1 MPISQI
7 LELLKIKPS
16 FSIIIATFNRANFI
30 GATLTSLQDQIFK
43 NWEIIIVDDGGDD
56 NTSEV
61 LEPYLKDSRFKFYK
75 RPIEYPKGCPGS
87 RNFGLTKATGEF
99 IWFFDDD
106 DIAHPYLLDSC
117 VTELKKIKIDFC
129 RFERTVFYD
138 FKKIEFDKTENPGV
152 EIVSKKNLKQLI
164 IGELPFNSCQVIWRK
179 TSLGKEH
186 FREDIIYADDWEF
199 YSHLLSRGLNGVSI
213 GKTLLYARKHQ
224 GSATHKYISGNKKIM
239 NSVILANF
247 SVIDLAIKENIL
259 DKQLFKFF
267 YRQAIFF
274 NSYPIVKYLVEKSNL
289 NLLNSLKYKIGFY
302 TYPAL
307 RPIFNLKS
315 KLKKS

>member
-1 MPISQI
+1 MAK
-7 LELLKIKPS
+7 KIPKV
-16 FSIIIATFNRANFI
+16 SIIIATYNRADFI
-30 GATLTSLQDQIFK
+30 GVTIDSILNQTYF
-43 NWEIIIVDDGGDD
+43 NYEVIIVDDGGKD
-56 NTSEV
+56 NTREV
-61 LEPYLKDSRFKFYK
+61 LKTYLRDSRFKFLK
-75 RPIEYPKGCPGS
+75 RPKEYPKGCPGS
-87 RNFGLTKATGEF
+87 RNFGLTKAQGEY

-106 DIAHPYLLDSC
+106 DIAHPHLLENC
-117 VTELKKIKIDFC
+117 ITELRHTEQDFC

-138 FKKIEFDKTENPGV
+138 FEKIEFDKIENFKTKT
-152 EIVSKKNLKQLI
+152 VSKKNLKQLI

-179 TSLGKEH
+179 ASLGKEH
-186 FREDIIYADDWEF
+186 FRGDILYADDWEF
-199 YSHLLSRGLNGVSI
+199 YSRLLSMGLKGVSI
-213 GKTLLYARKHQ
+213 DKTLLFARKHP
-224 GSATHKYISGNKKIM
+224 GSATHKYKSGNKKIK

-259 DKQLFKFF
+259 DEQLFKFF

-289 NLLNSLKYKIGFY
+289 NFLNTLKYKIGFY
-302 TYPAL
+302 AYPTL